1 MDYNKVEDAV
11 MKEAMN
17 YFKDHAVR
25 FFGIKEKVIAP
36 AETELKNIDIKTNQM
51 DYLFHVEDGSYLHF
65 EFQTTNK
72 KEDLSRFL
80 YYDTSL
86 YCKHRR
92 KIKTV
97 IIYSADIEDVET
109 KIDGGSIKYLTK
121 AFYMKSLDG
130 DERLEYLRKKI
141 HKGEH
146 LSDEDIVNLTFMPLM
161 RSKDDKST
169 RTMQCIDL
177 TNNIK
182 DKDNKNKCTILLYA
196 LFDKFGDIESKKKFR
211 EVISMTE

>member
-86 YCKHRR
+86 YCKNRR

-97 IIYSADIEDVET
+97 VIYSADIENTET
-109 KIDGGSIKYLTK
+109 EIDGGSIKYSTE

-130 DERLEYLRKKI
+130 DERLEYLRNKI
-141 HKGEH
+141 DKGEH
-146 LSDEDIVNLTFMPLM
+146 LSDEDITGKLYRNLT
-161 RSKDDKST
+161 
-169 RTMQCIDL
+169 
-177 TNNIK
+177 
-182 DKDNKNKCTILLYA
+182 YA
-196 LFDKFGDIESKKKFR
+196 C
-211 EVISMTE
+211 